1 MLIYMEILVESLV
14 IVTVISAAACFKIPV
29 LALSLCCR
37 TSSEHLLLL
46 DSLLNLLNL
55 DSGEDTNT
63 DCQSWTWTKV
73 DMVIKLDKTFP
84 NITLG
89 KVK

>member
-55 DSGEDTNT
+55 DSDT

-89 KVK
+89 KVE